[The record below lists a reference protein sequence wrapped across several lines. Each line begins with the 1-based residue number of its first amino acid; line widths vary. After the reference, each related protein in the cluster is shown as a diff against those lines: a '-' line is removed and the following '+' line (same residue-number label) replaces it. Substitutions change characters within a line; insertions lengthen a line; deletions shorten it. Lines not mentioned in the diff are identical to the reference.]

1 MCQDSQWDI
10 PMASHKFFFKNTHF
24 TTEMS
29 QHQRKL
35 QTNHL
40 HTEQMQLTP
49 FISHQLSFILL
60 FVTKWEILTMKGEW
74 GFTDRSVSAKLR
86 KHAKLNRGIETYI
99 LLFVSFSLFRALP
112 QTCLI
117 NNSLRKYYTWVKKV
131 KAWKKN
137 KRQRAKP
144 VKRTGIQKQECSD
157 AFILVAGPQLP
168 WETRSSLISPSHSL
182 TFHRTEN
189 PTPLMFSRQL
199 QAYNS
204 ILNLSIFSSN
214 NT

>member
-1 MCQDSQWDI
+1 M
-10 PMASHKFFFKNTHF
+10 N
-24 TTEMS
+24 

-49 FISHQLSFILL
+49 FISHQLGFILL
-60 FVTKWEILTMKGEW
+60 FVTMKGEW

-86 KHAKLNRGIETYI
+86 KHAKLNRGTETYI

-137 KRQRAKP
+137 KRQREKP
-144 VKRTGIQKQECSD
+144 VKRTRIQKQECSD
-157 AFILVAGPQLP
+157 AFILVAEPQLP
-168 WETRSSLISPSHSL
+168 WETRSSLISPSHSD
-182 TFHRTEN
+182 
-189 PTPLMFSRQL
+189 
-199 QAYNS
+199 
-204 ILNLSIFSSN
+204 FSSN
-214 NT
+214 RKPNATHVFTSASGL

>member
-117 NNSLRKYYTWVKKV
+117 NNSLRKILHMSEKSESMEKEQKTES
-131 KAWKKN
+131 KASEKN
-137 KRQRAKP
+137 QNTKTGMLRCLHSGR
-144 VKRTGIQKQECSD
+144 RTSAALGNALLPYLALSLSD
-157 AFILVAGPQLP
+157 
-168 WETRSSLISPSHSL
+168 
-182 TFHRTEN
+182 
-189 PTPLMFSRQL
+189 
-199 QAYNS
+199 
-204 ILNLSIFSSN
+204 FSSN
-214 NT
+214 RKPNATHVFTSASGL

>member
-117 NNSLRKYYTWVKKV
+117 NNSLRKILHMSEKSESMGKEQKTES
-131 KAWKKN
+131 KASEKN
-137 KRQRAKP
+137 QNTKTGMLRCLHSGR
-144 VKRTGIQKQECSD
+144 RTSAALGNALLPYLALSLSD
-157 AFILVAGPQLP
+157 
-168 WETRSSLISPSHSL
+168 
-182 TFHRTEN
+182 
-189 PTPLMFSRQL
+189 
-199 QAYNS
+199 
-204 ILNLSIFSSN
+204 FSSN
-214 NT
+214 RKPNATHVFTSASGL

>member
-1 MCQDSQWDI
+1 M
-10 PMASHKFFFKNTHF
+10 N
-24 TTEMS
+24 

-49 FISHQLSFILL
+49 FISHQLGFILL
-60 FVTKWEILTMKGEW
+60 FVTMKGEW

-86 KHAKLNRGIETYI
+86 KHAKLNRGTETYI

-137 KRQRAKP
+137 KRQRKASEKNQNT
-144 VKRTGIQKQECSD
+144 KTGMLRCLHSGRRTSAALGNALLPYLALSLSD
-157 AFILVAGPQLP
+157 
-168 WETRSSLISPSHSL
+168 
-182 TFHRTEN
+182 
-189 PTPLMFSRQL
+189 
-199 QAYNS
+199 
-204 ILNLSIFSSN
+204 FSSN
-214 NT
+214 RKPNATHVFTSASGS

>member
-10 PMASHKFFFKNTHF
+10 PMASHKFFLKNTHF

-137 KRQRAKP
+137 KNKTESKASEKNQNTKTGMLRCLHSGR
-144 VKRTGIQKQECSD
+144 RTSAALGNALLPYLALSLSD
-157 AFILVAGPQLP
+157 
-168 WETRSSLISPSHSL
+168 
-182 TFHRTEN
+182 
-189 PTPLMFSRQL
+189 
-199 QAYNS
+199 
-204 ILNLSIFSSN
+204 FSSN
-214 NT
+214 RKPNATHVFTSASGL